1 MSTNAYIGYYDD
13 STGQVV
19 ATYCHYDGYIEGVG
33 NELATN
39 YNNSFAAEAVASVGY
54 LSGLYETISK
64 SVENSVHKDD
74 EPMLFGSIEEFLGEC
89 AEHYGIE
96 YAYLWV
102 EGQWFV
108 MATDHRVY
116 PAVA

>member
-1 MSTNAYIGYYDD
+1 MSTNAYIGYYDEA
-13 STGQVV
+13 TGKVV
-19 ATYCHYDGYIEGVG
+19 ATYCHYDGYIECAGKI
-33 NELATN
+33 LAEN

-54 LSGLYETISK
+54 VSALYPTISE

-74 EPMLFGSIEEFLGEC
+74 EPMLFDSILQFVDEC
-89 AEHYGIE
+89 AEYYNIE